1 MKLNRKIIAY
11 IMAIV
16 MVVNF
21 FVWGTVK
28 VFAHNAML
36 DVNYD
41 NCKYEIYADGI
52 NEAWYVLNINSKC
65 YHISHET
72 DTIKYYF
79 ADSAD
84 GSTYTWTTDVSASV
98 AQEIKNAYAE
108 SMKKWNNVY
117 FYSYNSSGDLVKHK
131 IINIVEG
138 TEANHNLTIYP
149 VTGKTFI
156 AETGPVGTKDEIES
170 GTISHH
176 HYSEWMMNVNVDCF
190 YVHGA
195 YDEAYINLARER
207 NGAHEFGHVLGL
219 RDVDS
224 SNLCNATTTTQH
236 HYELLMGYG
245 EDMLNRSSD
254 ITYKDIAGVAIT
266 RGFHTDSDHKWLN
279 CGLQSNGKYKL
290 LCSICNGI
298 IEVSSLSGY
307 TYETYGSCGNN
318 HTLSAG
324 NMIAVASY
332 GTKDYYKCE
341 YCRYVAPFDSN
352 VTQNYTKTN
361 YNSSLHKCV
370 NNVNGLEY
378 TFYEEHMRDTYVYID
393 KHNHIRKC
401 SCGTGAQTEKHTI
414 SASDVTGGGN
424 FAPCMGCGYLLDLR
438 DDYYNTIASITQV
451 SINGS
456 YILPS
461 GIVVLVDEDIQAYLD
476 GTLVFYHPDN
486 IPATQ

>member
-41 NCKYEIYADGI
+41 NCKDEIYADGI
-52 NEAWYVLNINSKC
+52 NEAWYVLNANSEC

-79 ADSAD
+79 AYSVEV
-84 GSTYTWTTDVSASV
+84 STYTWTTDVSTSV

-117 FYSYNSSGDLVKHK
+117 FYSYDDNGILNKHK

-138 TEANHNLTIYP
+138 TATDHNLTIYP
-149 VTGKTFI
+149 VTESGSIATTF
-156 AETGPVGTKDEIES
+156 TVGTAEKIGS
-170 GTISHH
+170 GTVSHS
-176 HYSEWMMNVNVDCF
+176 HYSKWKMDVNIDWF
-190 YVHGA
+190 YVHGDYTQA
-195 YDEAYINLARER
+195 VIDFVRER
-207 NGAHEFGHVLGL
+207 NGAHELGHVLGL
-219 RDVDS
+219 RDLDS
-224 SNLCNATTTTQH
+224 NNLCNANSDKAH
-236 HYELLMGYG
+236 HHELLMGYG
-245 EDMLNRSSD
+245 SPMLARSSD

-266 RGFHTDSDHKWLN
+266 RGLHTDDDHKWLN

-298 IEVSSLSGY
+298 KETYGLSGY
-307 TYETYGSCGNN
+307 TYETYGACGNN
-318 HTLSAG
+318 HALSAG
-324 NMIAVASY
+324 NMMAVASY
-332 GTKDYYKCE
+332 GTKDYYKCK

-352 VTQNYTKTN
+352 VTQNYSKTN
-361 YNSSLHKCV
+361 YNVYFHKCT
-370 NNVNGLEY
+370 NNVNGLNY
-378 TFYEEHMRDTYVYID
+378 TFYEEHDPYVYID
-393 KHNHIRKC
+393 KYYHRRNC
-401 SCGTGAQTEKHTI
+401 SCGMGVQIGQHTI
-414 SASDVTGGGN
+414 SASDVTGGY

-438 DDYYNTIASITQV
+438 DDNYNTIASITQV